1 MARGR
6 VIVGGGVALV
16 MIAGAAT
23 MLPAQT
29 SPLTNQQD
37 RLKAANRD
45 AKAAR
50 ERSDRLSQAAR
61 NERDQAAKAQAE
73 KAAMAQRIRAAQADI
88 IAARARIAIIR
99 ELLETQRATLA
110 DRQGPIAR
118 LIAAL
123 QSMARR
129 PALASVVQPGSTR
142 DMVHVRAMLATIMPA
157 VEARTAAVRGE
168 IAHVQKLRAQAA
180 VAVKS
185 LSDGRKQLEQ
195 EQLAFAKLE
204 ARHRSR
210 SAELDRRA
218 MFESDRAIA
227 MGERA
232 RDLVDQMQV
241 TRDDAQTREALAALP
256 GPLPRPDKDG
266 DQQAA
271 ERPKSDERTSPYLLA
286 VTGQLKTGLGE
297 VSPSGVRSRG
307 LTIATWPGAKVI
319 APAAGTIRYAGPFRS
334 FGTIV
339 IIDHGKG
346 WTTLITGLGSAAV
359 KRGQTV
365 AQGAAIGNAPQG
377 DAPQVTIELRRRN
390 EPIDMTGLMG

>member
-185 LSDGRKQLEQ
+185 LSDGREQLEQ

-319 APAAGTIRYAGPFRS
+319 APEAGTIRYAGPFRS

-377 DAPQVTIELRRRN
+377 DAPQVTLELRRRN

>member
-185 LSDGRKQLEQ
+185 LSDGREQLEQ

>member
-1 MARGR
+1 MAWAR
-6 VIVGGGVALV
+6 IVAGGGVTLA

-23 MLPAQT
+23 MVPAQT
-29 SPLTNQQD
+29 SPITNQHQ
-37 RLKAANRD
+37 RLQAANRD

-73 KAAMAQRIRAAQADI
+73 TAAMGERIRAAQADI
-88 IAARARIAIIR
+88 VAARARIAIIR
-99 ELLETQRATLA
+99 NLLEEQRATLA
-110 DRQGPIAR
+110 ERQGPIAR

-168 IAHVQKLRAQAA
+168 IAHVQKLRKQAA

-185 LSDGRKQLEQ
+185 LSDGRRQLEQ
-195 EQLAFAKLE
+195 ERLAFTKLE
-204 ARHRSR
+204 AAHRAR
-210 SAELDRRA
+210 SAEFDRRA

-256 GPLPRPDKDG
+256 GPLPRPETGEEDAKPRD
-266 DQQAA
+266 DQ
-271 ERPKSDERTSPYLLA
+271 ERGGASPYILA

-307 LTIATWPGAKVI
+307 LTIATWPGAKVV
-319 APAAGTIRYAGPFRS
+319 APAAGTIRYAGAFRS

-346 WTTLITGLGSAAV
+346 WTTLITGLGSAGV
-359 KRGQTV
+359 KRGEAV
-365 AQGAAIGNAPQG
+365 RQGESVGNAPQG
-377 DAPQVTIELRRRN
+377 DAPQITIELRRRN

>member
-185 LSDGRKQLEQ
+185 LSDGREQLEQ

-377 DAPQVTIELRRRN
+377 DAPQVTLELRRRN